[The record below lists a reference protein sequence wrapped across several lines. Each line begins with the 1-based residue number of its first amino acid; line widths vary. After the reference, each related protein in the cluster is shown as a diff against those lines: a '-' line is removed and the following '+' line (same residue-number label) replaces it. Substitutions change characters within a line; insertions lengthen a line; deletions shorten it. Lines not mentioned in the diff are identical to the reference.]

1 MPHMKFKRLSTIAVA
16 SLVFMAGSPTA
27 LPALPLSVGGDT
39 LPSLAPMIKQAAPA
53 VVNIAV
59 KATVNSPAMG
69 RFNDPLFQQF
79 FGRPPA
85 PRQTQAAGSGVIV
98 DAKNGYI
105 LTNHHVVE
113 GAESITVTLFD
124 ERSMEATVVGSD
136 PGSDVALIQV
146 EESNLSQIPLAD
158 SDALQVGDFVVAIG
172 NPFSFSNT
180 VTSGIV
186 SGLGRSGINAQG
198 YENFIQTDAAINP
211 GNSGGALLNL
221 RGELI
226 GINTAI
232 VSRSGGNLGIG
243 FAIPINMARSVMSQI
258 LEYGEV
264 RRGLLG
270 VDIADVSRLRDEIR
284 ESLNIDQKT
293 GAIVLQVMAD
303 SAAEKAGIEIED
315 VVVAVNGQKTRDAQ
329 ELRNTIGLMSEGD
342 QVEIDLIRKGKK
354 RTVNAR
360 LGARAAGASASL
372 DSTDQGSLHEGLE
385 GASFADLAGPNA
397 QRYSSGIEV
406 ADVAAGSPAQRRG
419 LRNGDIITKVNR
431 KPVTSLAEFRQLASA
446 DAGQLMLTIVR
457 DGASLLLFI
466 S

>member
-1 MPHMKFKRLSTIAVA
+1 MKFKRLSTIAVA